1 MQPLRSLW
9 HTRIQHRAILARSCH
24 PPFGTTGAPAPEVI
38 TVGDAPAWSRVACI
52 ETPRVPGLDG
62 VYLRRK
68 ELLVMTDIERRRI
81 VQIAASVKERSVA
94 QALFRLPEQRRVEV
108 VTMDMSA
115 SLRRAVLHALAW
127 AVVVADR
134 FHI

>member
-1 MQPLRSLW
+1 
-9 HTRIQHRAILARSCH
+9 
-24 PPFGTTGAPAPEVI
+24 
-38 TVGDAPAWSRVACI
+38 
-52 ETPRVPGLDG
+52 
-62 VYLRRK
+62 
-68 ELLVMTDIERRRI
+68 MTDIERRRI